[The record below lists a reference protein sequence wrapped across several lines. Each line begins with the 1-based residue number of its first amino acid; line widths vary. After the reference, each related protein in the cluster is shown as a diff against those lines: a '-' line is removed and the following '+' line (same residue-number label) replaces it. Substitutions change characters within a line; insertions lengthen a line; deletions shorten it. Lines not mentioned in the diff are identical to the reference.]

1 MLTDNF
7 VTMEIG
13 KAKHIA
19 LVAHDGKKKE
29 LIEWCDRNKEVLQ
42 GHFLCGTGTTARL
55 IAEKT
60 GPHFAVGDT
69 CYSWSE
75 DIKVYN
81 PNGKEIVAR
90 DNSVSILRKEDIE
103 KAYYQCHTDITIP
116 YEELEEIS
124 VLTKDGKNII
134 LLKDGRFVL
143 PGTEVLNK
151 PLDEYDGQ

>member
-1 MLTDNF
+1 MNGIIMMVIAIVVLGGGYLFYGKYLEKKWGIDPNAKTPAYE
-7 VTMEIG
+7 MEDGVDLSLI
-13 KAKHIA
+13 HIQMC
-19 LVAHDGKKKE
+19 
-29 LIEWCDRNKEVLQ
+29 IRDR
-42 GHFLCGTGTTARL
+42 
-55 IAEKT
+55 
-60 GPHFAVGDT
+60 
-69 CYSWSE
+69 
-75 DIKVYN
+75 
-81 PNGKEIVAR
+81 
-90 DNSVSILRKEDIE
+90 EDIE

>member
-1 MLTDNF
+1 M
-7 VTMEIG
+7 
-13 KAKHIA
+13 
-19 LVAHDGKKKE
+19 
-29 LIEWCDRNKEVLQ
+29 
-42 GHFLCGTGTTARL
+42 
-55 IAEKT
+55 
-60 GPHFAVGDT
+60 GDT

-151 PLDEYDGQ
+151 PLDEYNGQ